1 MEAREGNH
9 RGFGN
14 NNALHYTTMDDDCVR
29 YGDVVVLRCK
39 EMGGVLISF
48 GFLETRVFLQ
58 EGGVEA
64 PNSRG
69 MRFRILPKQNYEVR
83 SDFERAMLQQPAK
96 LPSLRAK
103 LLLEEDL
110 NHRIVQQSVG
120 KVVCYGQEVQLQH
133 EISGMLLAGT
143 PQSAEIDRACY
154 GLELFNTGRDGVH
167 FRMQAHMQL
176 RKEGDTVSYHDPV
189 LFLCTVLNLHLH
201 ITPTPLPRESLSV
214 FSTHLSASVASTAV
228 DFADRYEANLS
239 VERSVLQLEPVGT
252 GTESNCLCGGDVIRL
267 QHTELQGEVCCEGLD
282 YNKNG
287 LADVFVRKDK
297 SEHPYEQTSAYGLFV
312 LEHSAGRE
320 GRLCAWR
327 DGVQRAEFRL
337 RHLTT
342 RRLVCVAGDVLSL
355 AKHSHELASGE
366 QPLADLCQLIPTAL
380 EETAYIHDCAV
391 VQLSISDVYWRVPGE
406 EWITAPAPGP
416 ESRGMDD
423 ASFCSFDI
431 DELAIMHAKVQL
443 AAKRDKKDAFRLIRA
458 ADDETREI
466 EFVMSTLAPLQR
478 ALMAF
483 KAEGSAERTAL
494 ESVERVLEQLI
505 FFCID
510 TENQDAYVCEGT
522 ARPRRQKFLRE
533 LGVLDLVCYLLRLP
547 FLSSHYDL
555 PTLQPGDLITN
566 ICTLSYRL
574 VRLAAQDNRANEL
587 YCAQWMGLFL
597 WHAQA
602 TWQNEA
608 LHPETTLTEILS
620 DNWQL
625 LAHHLSKDLVTQF
638 LQLMVR
644 SHDPPYVA
652 LVSTLCICQGRPVPR
667 NQNTICDLLRADPE
681 LSAALL
687 IPLRRSEE
695 TIEAKVFDLWVRL
708 EDLPKVSAERDK
720 GATYAYFV
728 ALLDLLVNLAQGRNH
743 QTDLFKS
750 NFPLETC
757 FACAFS
763 PSLSDNLRCQF
774 LRLALSLHIDQG
786 DTRPLQL
793 PRLSRTREPAPIAHL
808 AQSAYQA
815 KAFVHDCLQRFSPQ
829 QKAEEQDRNS
839 LVLEVLRLNQFLV
852 SCGMYSP
859 RELKELVPV
868 LVDFLDG
875 TSDAKDQTHRDTNR
889 YQHSDPVVLKCKET
903 ICELLLTICDIELD
917 VSLTLVLAERR
928 ELDVSLDSHR
938 PLYGKQ
944 SRRQSSAIT
953 LLERPSELSNS
964 ALEHAISE
972 QLVSADFRLCAVL
985 LDLTQYTDRAV
996 AASSFRLLQRL
1007 HSRRTE
1013 LVRQLQQVQLL
1024 DSVEALI
1031 AYESVVPQVSQLS
1044 SAAEQAELW
1053 LGRTSDSTY
1062 HNKVVHILESLL
1074 ELCSAQKRLTGEVNL
1089 LSDSEAR
1096 LARILTSQKP
1106 DPAIQRLLRNLRVHE
1121 PVLELVAHKGIVM
1134 DFNPDRHREVLRCC
1148 YLLLARF
1155 CQGNPEN
1162 QSLLFPQAERILED
1176 IGSDLCAGI
1185 LVQELFCGNATLCS
1199 QVRPR
1204 FLRGFVA
1211 QVQAM
1216 SMSVSK
1222 AWLVGVL
1229 AVIAEGT
1236 PSVQLE
1242 VATQLCSKVDLSKAW
1257 LEKCAGL
1264 PIRTEV
1270 PLDICYLLSILEVLT
1285 TAAEGRNSHVQN
1297 ICRQVLP
1304 LDLALHL
1311 LSAQRFWPL
1320 RRSLLRFIERTHLDH
1335 EFSHYRLSEET
1346 VRNLV
1351 ELAAG
1356 DMEEIHKQHS
1366 SGQEEGLWEMAGA
1379 RVSQAD
1385 AALTY
1390 VYEALIPALTT
1401 LLRRRGASAVLL
1413 GKPALS
1419 QTITTYS
1426 GLFHSRGTNEVYIQA
1441 TSRLILTLQ
1450 SLSALRPMLSTVQ
1463 IKPARRL
1470 AQQFAEVLL
1479 KSEDLNVQGTQD
1491 RLETEFLDFVWCARD
1506 VERVTREGLSE
1517 VWKIGQ
1523 RELFGGLIGMARQE
1537 MKAGNME
1544 TAVTVVKVLR
1554 KHIELMNAELTTPA
1568 AEWSSSAWTKCRAH
1582 VVLSQNLLRELDAL
1596 AFAVDLYIATP
1607 SESARSECVLFLI
1620 AALLGGNSQSQDSLV
1635 ACLLKDPNNQFLRQ
1649 LKAQLSAYFSAL
1661 QMRLAKLLPSENVLW
1676 EDTEETAML
1685 LDPGIEAR
1693 RLLRLLQLL
1702 CEGHNLKM
1710 QEYLREQ
1717 RREGVVCAF
1726 TVNMVATVGTLLC
1739 SFSRMPHKV
1748 TMEVGQQLLDTLT
1761 EMVQGPCP
1769 GAQTDLS
1776 QPNILDSCKDLLS
1789 SLRTVQDRSL
1799 RQLIDQ
1805 KSAISDLKGKAA
1817 TFLLALLEGENREV
1831 TDRVSGFLDF
1841 PKILHRMA
1849 EVFNDFVIDQ
1859 NLRPENASLES
1870 VEALLKSDSFDG
1882 YINEGFSLY
1891 ILLEKLAAYNP
1902 AARSQ
1907 LPSRSSSRMEYTAYT
1922 FFASH
1927 TGHIEVVQDKALQR
1941 VYFPINPACRLIP
1954 VARRSELL
1962 KKVSRD
1968 SPTSKAQG
1976 LLAVAAQLIDELEL
1990 VERSKLPLTCS
2001 LELYKFLSSLCFAL
2015 SLWINLI
2022 ILFWLDFTEDSDSH
2036 MDSNAGIAVEALGI
2050 TLLIV
2055 SLVTLL
2061 LWMCAEGMLVVG
2073 ARWKAR
2079 VSAHSQNSPEP
2090 ALVDSDYVDS
2100 LSANDTMEAL
2110 LARGPTASEFTV
2122 EGSRNLR
2129 HFSTRCLYSLLS
2141 FWYMISAPG
2150 FQLLALQCIFTG
2162 FGLVDPF
2169 LFSLL
2174 LFSMVFRNQTLI
2186 GILLAVQGN
2195 ARQLVMTLTLA
2206 IAAMFIYAFW
2216 GFSLAPWRYWQ
2227 SGFGTAGWGE
2237 SLCQNLWQCWL
2248 TTMDNGLRLSGGIGD
2263 LLIKASFDDKYQWY
2277 NRFFLDSSYFFVFRL
2292 VFLSITTG
2300 IIIDSFAQM
2309 RERKKQRTLDKR
2321 TKCFICSHDR
2331 AIIDRVGGG
2340 FDQHCKRDHN
2350 VWHYLCFFV
2359 HLRRKDPTE
2368 FTGAEAFCA
2377 KQLED
2382 NGIGWL
2388 PVLRAL
2394 CLPDQPGEQ
2403 MSEQL
2408 DRVSIQAQGLLATLS
2423 KL

>member
-1 MEAREGNH
+1 
-9 RGFGN
+9 
-14 NNALHYTTMDDDCVR
+14 MDDDYVR

-39 EMGGVLISF
+39 EMGGVLVSF

-83 SDFERAMLQQPAK
+83 SELERAMLQQPAK

-110 NHRIVQQSVG
+110 NHRIVQQSAG
-120 KVVCYGQEVQLQH
+120 KVICYGQEVQLQH
-133 EISGMLLAGT
+133 EVSGMLLAGT
-143 PQSAEIDRACY
+143 PQSAEFDRACY
-154 GLELFNTGRDGVH
+154 GLELFNDGREGVH

-176 RKEGDTVSYHDPV
+176 RKDGDAVSYHDPV
-189 LFLCTVLNLHLH
+189 LFLCTALSLHLH
-201 ITPTPLPRESLSV
+201 ITPTPLSRESLSV
-214 FSTHLSASVASTAV
+214 LSTHLSASVATSAV

-239 VERSVLQLEPVGT
+239 VERSVLQLEPFGT
-252 GTESNCLCGGDVIRL
+252 GTAGNYLCGGDVIRL

-282 YNKNG
+282 YTKNG

-297 SEHPYEQTSAYGLFV
+297 SEHPFEQTSAYGLFV
-312 LEHSAGRE
+312 LEHCAGRE
-320 GRLCAWR
+320 GRSCTWR
-327 DGVQRAEFRL
+327 EGVQRAEFRL

-342 RRLVCVAGDVLSL
+342 RRVVCIAGDDLSL
-355 AKHSHELASGE
+355 AKYSHELASGE
-366 QPLADLCQLIPTAL
+366 EPLADICQLIPTAL
-380 EETAYIHDCAV
+380 EETAYIHDGAV
-391 VQLSISDVYWRVPGE
+391 VQLSTSEVFWRVPGE
-406 EWITAPAPGP
+406 EWISTPTPGP
-416 ESRGMDD
+416 ESRGMDN
-423 ASFCSFDI
+423 ASFCSFEI

-443 AAKRDKKDAFRLIRA
+443 AAKRDKKDAFRLVRA
-458 ADDETREI
+458 ADDETQEI
-466 EFVMSTLAPLQR
+466 EFVMSALAPLQR

-494 ESVERVLEQLI
+494 ESVKRVLEHLI
-505 FFCID
+505 LFCID
-510 TENQDAYVCEGT
+510 TENKDAYTCEGI

-566 ICTLSYRL
+566 ICSLSYRL
-574 VRLAAQDNRANEL
+574 VRLAAQDNRANEQ

-602 TWQNEA
+602 TWQNDA

-695 TIEAKVFDLWVRL
+695 TIEAQVFDLWVRL

-720 GATYAYFV
+720 GETYAYFV

-743 QTDLFKS
+743 QTDLFKP
-750 NFPLETC
+750 NFSLETC
-757 FACAFS
+757 IACAFS
-763 PSLSDNLRCQF
+763 RSLSDSLRCQF
-774 LRLALSLHIDQG
+774 LRLVLSLHIDQG

-793 PRLSRTREPAPIAHL
+793 PRLSRTREPAPIARL
-808 AQSAYQA
+808 SQSVYQA

-839 LVLEVLRLNQFLV
+839 LVLEILRLARFLV
-852 SCGMYSP
+852 SCGVYSP
-859 RELKELVPV
+859 SELKALVPV
-868 LVDFLDG
+868 LVSFLNGATDV
-875 TSDAKDQTHRDTNR
+875 KDQTHRDTSR

-903 ICELLLTICDIELD
+903 ICELLLIICNIELD
-917 VSLTLVLAERR
+917 LSLTLVLVERR
-928 ELDVSLDSHR
+928 ELDVSLESHR
-938 PLYGKQ
+938 PLYGKR
-944 SRRQSSAIT
+944 SRRPSSAIT
-953 LLERPSELSNS
+953 LLERPSELSS
-964 ALEHAISE
+964 SSLEHAISE
-972 QLVSADFRLCAVL
+972 QLVCTDSRLCAVL

-1013 LVRQLQQVQLL
+1013 LMRQLQQVQLL
-1024 DSVEALI
+1024 DSPETLA

-1053 LGRTSDSTY
+1053 LGRTSDSSC
-1062 HNKVVHILESLL
+1062 HNQVVHILENFL
-1074 ELCSAQKRLTGEVNL
+1074 ELCTAQKRLAGEVNL

-1096 LARILTSQKP
+1096 LSRILISQKP

-1134 DFNPDRHREVLRCC
+1134 DFNPERHREVLRCC

-1155 CQGNPEN
+1155 CQDNAEN

-1176 IGSDLCAGI
+1176 ISSDLCAGI
-1185 LVQELFCGNATLCS
+1185 LVQELFNGNANLCS
-1199 QVRPR
+1199 QVKPR

-1211 QVQAM
+1211 QVQTMPLSA
-1216 SMSVSK
+1216 SK

-1229 AVIAEGT
+1229 AVIAGGT

-1242 VATQLCSKVDLSKAW
+1242 VATQLCSKLDFSKAW

-1264 PIRTEV
+1264 SVHTEA
-1270 PLDICYLLSILEVLT
+1270 PLEICYLLSVLEVLT
-1285 TAAEGRNSHVQN
+1285 AAAEGHNSQVQN
-1297 ICRQVLP
+1297 ICRQILP

-1311 LSAQRFWPL
+1311 LSSQHFWPL
-1320 RRSLLRFIERTHLDH
+1320 RRALLRFIERTHLDH
-1335 EFSHYRLSEET
+1335 EFSHDRLPEEA
-1346 VRNLV
+1346 VKRLV
-1351 ELAAG
+1351 ELAAE
-1356 DMEEIHKQHS
+1356 DMEGIHKQQG
-1366 SGQEEGLWEMAGA
+1366 SGSDGMWEVAGA

-1385 AALTY
+1385 AALAY
-1390 VYEALIPALTT
+1390 VHEALVPALTT
-1401 LLRRRGASAVLL
+1401 LLRRRGASTVLL
-1413 GKPALS
+1413 GKSALS
-1419 QTITTYS
+1419 QTITNYS
-1426 GLFHSRGTNEVYIQA
+1426 RLFHSQCTNEVYLQA

-1450 SLSALRPMLSTVQ
+1450 SLSTLRPMLSTVQ
-1463 IKPARRL
+1463 IKPSRRL
-1470 AQQFAEVLL
+1470 AQQFADVIL
-1479 KSEDLNVQGTQD
+1479 KAEDLSLQGVQE
-1491 RLETEFLDFVWCARD
+1491 RLETEFLDFVVCIRD
-1506 VERVTREGLSE
+1506 VERVTGEGLSDT
-1517 VWKIGQ
+1517 WKIGQ
-1523 RELFGGLIGMARQE
+1523 KELFGGLIGMARQE
-1537 MKAGNME
+1537 MTAGNME
-1544 TAVTVVKVLR
+1544 TAVTVVKALR
-1554 KHIELMNAELTTPA
+1554 KHIELMNSELTTPSA
-1568 AEWSSSAWTKCRAH
+1568 DWSSSAWTKCKAH
-1582 VVLSQNLLRELDAL
+1582 VVVSQHLLRDLGAL
-1596 AFAVDLYIATP
+1596 SFAVDLYVATA

-1620 AALLGGNSQSQDSLV
+1620 AALLGGNSQSQDALV
-1635 ACLLKDPNNQFLRQ
+1635 ACLLQDPNNQFLRQ

-1661 QMRLAKLLPSENVLW
+1661 QVRLSKLLPSESVLW
-1676 EDTEETAML
+1676 EDSEEITTL
-1685 LDPGIEAR
+1685 LDPGTEVR

-1717 RREGVVCAF
+1717 RKDGAVCAF
-1726 TVNMVATVGTLLC
+1726 TVNMVATIGTLLC
-1739 SFSRMPHKV
+1739 RFSRMPHKI

-1789 SLRTVQDRSL
+1789 SLRTSQDRAL
-1799 RQLIDQ
+1799 RQLTDH

-1849 EVFNDFVIDQ
+1849 EVFNDFLIDQ
-1859 NLRPENASLES
+1859 NLRPETASLES

-1891 ILLEKLAAYNP
+1891 ILLEKLAEYNP

-1907 LPSRSSSRMEYTAYT
+1907 LPSRNSSRMEYNAYT
-1922 FFASH
+1922 FFANH
-1927 TGHIEVVQDKALQR
+1927 TGHIEVVQDRALQR

-1954 VARRSELL
+1954 AARRNELL

-1990 VERSKLPLTCS
+1990 VERSKLPLTCT

-2036 MDSNAGIAVEALGI
+2036 MDETAGVAVRALGV
-2050 TLLIV
+2050 TLLAV
-2055 SLVTLL
+2055 SLVTLM

-2079 VSAHSQNSPEP
+2079 VQAHSENSPEP
-2090 ALVDSDYVDS
+2090 ALVDSGYVAS
-2100 LSANDTMEAL
+2100 LSAHDTMEAL

-2122 EGSRNLR
+2122 EGSRNLQ
-2129 HFSTRCLYSLLS
+2129 HASTRCLYSLLS
-2141 FWYMISAPG
+2141 FWYLISAPG
-2150 FQLLALQCIFTG
+2150 FQLLALQCILTG
-2162 FGLVDPF
+2162 LGLVDPF

-2174 LFSMVFRNQTLI
+2174 LFSMVFRNQTLM
-2186 GILLAVQGN
+2186 GILLAVQRN
-2195 ARQLVMTLTLA
+2195 ARQLIMTLTLA
-2206 IAAMFIYAFW
+2206 IAAIFIYAFW
-2216 GFSLAPWRYWQ
+2216 GFSLAPWRFWQ

-2248 TTMDNGLRLSGGIGD
+2248 TTLDNGLRLSGGIGD
-2263 LLIKASFDDKYQWY
+2263 LLVKASFDDKYQWY
-2277 NRFFLDSSYFFVFRL
+2277 SRFFLDSSYFFVFRL
-2292 VFLSITTG
+2292 IFLSITTG

-2340 FDQHCKRDHN
+2340 FDRHCKRDHN

-2394 CLPDQPGEQ
+2394 CLPDQPAEQ
-2403 MSEQL
+2403 LSEQV